1 MKELQRRGLPVSA
14 DLQKFAGNP
23 GPKAGVEKGA
33 VQALIASALDQLRG
47 SATEAA
53 AIPEDRELAQRL
65 SRGMDTVSLAEWQ
78 ARRQATENPSA
89 SRLDRLIAEVQV
101 LGDDAEAENF
111 AERARSIAF
120 ETSGGRRN
128 LLTDSLMLDVAALID
143 ARKRAAT
150 ILADLTRAGAPLA
163 TIDSNAARS
172 LLARVEAALAASDA
186 TAAQDLMKQ
195 AAELVDTHDRRE
207 AAAARRR
214 AILTGLATLGYEVR
228 ENMATALEAEGRVVV
243 RRPGSSDYG
252 VEIAAPG
259 EAARL
264 AVRLVGA
271 ERPASTRSPQRD
283 KDQETIWCGDLDKLQ
298 GLLRSQGS
306 EFQIERAKDAGA
318 EPVKTVAMPVEWTRS
333 NDVGAGRSDARRI

>member
-1 MKELQRRGLPVSA
+1 MSGPKVVRIVTREEATTICQRLIADVRREASALWRLAERLGVGPSNLKMEAEQRVLELERLLAGNQFLDVQKSSQANLAFLVGQRSQIEAEAVLKAEAARQASRRNAEAAQSLVKELQRRGLPVSA

-23 GPKAGVEKGA
+23 GPKAGLEKDA

-111 AERARSIAF
+111 AKRAREIAF

-128 LLTDSLMLDVAALID
+128 LLTDSLMLDVTALID

-150 ILADLTRAGAPLA
+150 
-163 TIDSNAARS
+163 
-172 LLARVEAALAASDA
+172 
-186 TAAQDLMKQ
+186 
-195 AAELVDTHDRRE
+195 
-207 AAAARRR
+207 
-214 AILTGLATLGYEVR
+214 
-228 ENMATALEAEGRVVV
+228 
-243 RRPGSSDYG
+243 
-252 VEIAAPG
+252 
-259 EAARL
+259 
-264 AVRLVGA
+264 
-271 ERPASTRSPQRD
+271 
-283 KDQETIWCGDLDKLQ
+283 
-298 GLLRSQGS
+298 
-306 EFQIERAKDAGA
+306 
-318 EPVKTVAMPVEWTRS
+318 
-333 NDVGAGRSDARRI
+333 